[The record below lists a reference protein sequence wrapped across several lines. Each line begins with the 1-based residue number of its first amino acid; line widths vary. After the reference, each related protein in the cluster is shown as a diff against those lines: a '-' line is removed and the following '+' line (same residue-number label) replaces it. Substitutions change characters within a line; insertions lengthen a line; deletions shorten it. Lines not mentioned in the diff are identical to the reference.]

1 MIVFRFSPLKIIF
14 EFGSLFTFPALCVRR
29 FHDMGKSGR
38 FVLIPYLSIFICIA
52 ILFNVPM
59 AENIEL
65 FVMCVPLGLFVA
77 MWIIMLSKGSEGDN
91 KYGKKILFDEDIEK
105 QQKHKKQLAIV
116 SFLAVSLLSFNT
128 FVNDVEFVKLEKISD
143 GDTIKVLLNG
153 KKESVRLLDID
164 CFETSKNKRAVW
176 QSEYY
181 HLSMGDI
188 IKKGNYSKDKL
199 IDLLKN
205 HNQVGL
211 KWKKRDKYKRI
222 LGYIYLNDGT
232 NVNQYMLENGGCM
245 EYVDRHNA
253 KK

>member
-1 MIVFRFSPLKIIF
+1 M
-14 EFGSLFTFPALCVRR
+14 
-29 FHDMGKSGR
+29 
-38 FVLIPYLSIFICIA
+38 
-52 ILFNVPM
+52 
-59 AENIEL
+59 
-65 FVMCVPLGLFVA
+65 
-77 MWIIMLSKGSEGDN
+77 
-91 KYGKKILFDEDIEK
+91 
-105 QQKHKKQLAIV
+105 
-116 SFLAVSLLSFNT
+116 
-128 FVNDVEFVKLEKISD
+128 
-143 GDTIKVLLNG
+143 
-153 KKESVRLLDID
+153 
-164 CFETSKNKRAVW
+164 W